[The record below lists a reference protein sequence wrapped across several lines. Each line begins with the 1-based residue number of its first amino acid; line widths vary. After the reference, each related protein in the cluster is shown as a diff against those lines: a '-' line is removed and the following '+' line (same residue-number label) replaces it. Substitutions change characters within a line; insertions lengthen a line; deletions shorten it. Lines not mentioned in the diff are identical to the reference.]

1 MAGAAAKPPPSA
13 CAPREKDLVACSIS
27 PLSLTLSRLG
37 QEIVDA
43 AVKSAKLKRA
53 VKLAP

>member
-1 MAGAAAKPPPSA
+1 LNAVHRPFPHG
-13 CAPREKDLVACSIS
+13 RI
-27 PLSLTLSRLG
+27 G

-53 VKLAP
+53 VKLAA